1 MCKLTHLLRFFSFV
15 RKSLGIIHCRL
26 KNCLSDDGIPPFRS
40 SICHKTRYNAGLLA
54 VRSRRSKSD
63 LRKEMGLSYI
73 RLNKHYVHVP
83 YLFLGL
89 AEAILLVLAAQL
101 AEKIHIASSA
111 DLSEYPA
118 SLGWPPLFVF
128 SFVLSCCTLSMGVY
142 MALVREGYA
151 SMVLRTLVSFFLL
164 GSVALYLLNAI
175 FGRGLIHQ
183 GLIFWGIIIASL
195 LVFIARWVFIKV
207 VDTANLKRRVII
219 YGAGT
224 SARALLEDLLPEAD
238 VAGVQVVGC
247 VPSAGEAIDVDPALL
262 IDEPTDW
269 VAFVKQHQIS
279 EIVIA
284 PDERRRGEGGAF
296 PLNEFLD
303 CKLMGVGATDAL
315 SFCERELSKID
326 IKLLKPSWM
335 LFSDG
340 FKYSKRRMVAKR
352 LFDVAL
358 AGLFFL
364 VLWPFMLL
372 TALAVRLESPGP
384 ILYHQLRVGLNGKS
398 FRIYKF
404 RSMRQDAEV
413 GGKAV
418 WAQKN
423 DSRVTRVGAFIRNTR
438 LDELP
443 QLYNVLSGS
452 MSFVGPRP
460 ERPEFVSELAR
471 EIPFYDTR
479 HKVKPGLMGWAQLKY
494 PYGASVED
502 AKNKLQYDLYYTK
515 NHSSLMDLLIMIQT
529 VEIVLLGKGVH

>member
-1 MCKLTHLLRFFSFV
+1 M
-15 RKSLGIIHCRL
+15 
-26 KNCLSDDGIPPFRS
+26 
-40 SICHKTRYNAGLLA
+40 
-54 VRSRRSKSD
+54 
-63 LRKEMGLSYI
+63 SYI
-73 RLNKHYVHVP
+73 RLNKHYVHLP
-83 YLFLGL
+83 YLFLGI
-89 AEAILLVLAAQL
+89 AEAALLALAAWLAQTFTQL
-101 AEKIHIASSA
+101 LAMSESLPVDHSWLSIA
-111 DLSEYPA
+111 
-118 SLGWPPLFVF
+118 VF

-164 GSVALYLLNAI
+164 GSLALYFLNLV
-175 FGRGLIHQ
+175 FGSEFIHQ
-183 GLIFWGIIIASL
+183 SLIFWGVIIATL
-195 LVFIARWVFIKV
+195 LVFVARWVFIKV

-219 YGAGT
+219 YGAGER
-224 SARALLEDLLPEAD
+224 AQALLKDLEPDAAVL
-238 VAGVQVVGC
+238 GVEVVGC
-247 VPSAGEAIDVDPALL
+247 VPGRNEKAIVDSALL
-262 IDEPTDW
+262 VSEPADW
-269 VAFVKQHQIS
+269 VKFVRERQIS
-279 EIVIA
+279 EIVVS

-303 CKLMGVGATDAL
+303 CKLMGVPATDAL
-315 SFCERELSKID
+315 SFCERELNKID
-326 IKLLKPSWM
+326 IQLLKPSWM

-340 FKYSKRRMVAKR
+340 FKYSKRRRIAKR
-352 LFDVAL
+352 TLDLVL
-358 AGLFFL
+358 ASAFFL

-372 TALAVRLESPGP
+372 TAIAVRLESPGP
-384 ILYHQLRVGLNGKS
+384 VLYHQTRVGLNGKP

-404 RSMRQDAEV
+404 RSMRQDAEKE
-413 GGKAV
+413 GKAV

-460 ERPEFVSELAR
+460 ERPEFVGELA
-471 EIPFYDTR
+471 EQIPFYDTR

-515 NHSSLMDLLIMIQT
+515 NHSMLMDLLIMIQT